1 MGHILLTAAYL
12 FVSLASRLWAE
23 LVTRAENM
31 FIFQQYL
38 CVSLPVKRILNLE
51 YTSILVPYT
60 DGYFV
65 ITSPAVVIADFA
77 SHYRTLEPG
86 RLLMKKTA
94 PEIQEGK
101 LQGFRNSIALVC
113 RLRCA

>member
-1 MGHILLTAAYL
+1 MQ
-12 FVSLASRLWAE
+12 V
-23 LVTRAENM
+23 
-31 FIFQQYL
+31 
-38 CVSLPVKRILNLE
+38 
-51 YTSILVPYT
+51 
-60 DGYFV
+60 V
-65 ITSPAVVIADFA
+65 ITSPGVVIADFA

-101 LQGFRNSIALVC
+101 VQEVRISIALVC

>member
-1 MGHILLTAAYL
+1 
-12 FVSLASRLWAE
+12 
-23 LVTRAENM
+23 
-31 FIFQQYL
+31 
-38 CVSLPVKRILNLE
+38 LNLE

-60 DGYFV
+60 GGYFV

-101 LQGFRNSIALVC
+101 MQGFRISIALVC
-113 RLRCA
+113 RLRYA